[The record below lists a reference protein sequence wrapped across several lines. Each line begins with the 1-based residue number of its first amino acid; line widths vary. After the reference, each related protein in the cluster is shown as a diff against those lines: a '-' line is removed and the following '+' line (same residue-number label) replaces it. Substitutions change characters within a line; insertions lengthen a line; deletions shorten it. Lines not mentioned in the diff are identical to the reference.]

1 MIPLPGA
8 LQAVSVNMAHDIV
21 THQLFA
27 GSGFL
32 VIDVILVGFQ
42 LGNLFIGNVQALLL
56 LSLGQRNPQPAP
68 GANLLSS
75 EKVYCISSEA

>member
-1 MIPLPGA
+1 
-8 LQAVSVNMAHDIV
+8 MAHDIV
-21 THQLFA
+21 AQQLFA

-56 LSLGQRNPQPAP
+56 LSLGQRNPQLRQVR
-68 GANLLSS
+68 NLLSS